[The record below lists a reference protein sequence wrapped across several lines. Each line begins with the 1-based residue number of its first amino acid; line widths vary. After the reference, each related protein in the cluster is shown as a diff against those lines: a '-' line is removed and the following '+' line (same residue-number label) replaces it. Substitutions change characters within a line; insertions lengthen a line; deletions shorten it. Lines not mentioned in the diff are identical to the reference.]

1 MAQKVVLRGLLAI
14 GIAAAAATAAA
25 DPGQDVYQKA
35 CVACHGANGKG
46 ILPGIPDLTRKGGVL
61 AKPDDVLLN
70 HVTEG
75 FKSPGSPMPMPPKGG
90 NPSLTEAQ
98 LRAALQYAKR
108 AFAK

>member
-1 MAQKVVLRGLLAI
+1 MMRKRAMPAALAI
-14 GIAAAAATAAA
+14 GLAAAAVTAAA

-61 AKPDDVLLN
+61 AKPDDVLLK

-75 FKSPGSPMPMPPKGG
+75 FKSPGSPMAMPPKGG

-108 AFAK
+108 EFGK